1 VIPAQETAGESA
13 MMGRQHRDQ
22 GQLFYEI
29 TKRKFSVKA

>member
-1 VIPAQETAGESA
+1 MVFARREHPLDVSVQ
-13 MMGRQHRDQ
+13 DQ